1 MVSIGVFVVL
11 GTPWAQVGATGKVG
25 PFLSE
30 LSKSPLFAAPG
41 VDGDHGLDRLTFA
54 VDEVFADL
62 EALVGSAHHPD
73 LLGGVEGQIVVDP
86 VLPGMLAFLGDLN
99 KVPILN
105 QSGTYNLILNP
116 V

>member
-41 VDGDHGLDRLTFA
+41 VDGDHGLDRLA
-54 VDEVFADL
+54 
-62 EALVGSAHHPD
+62 
-73 LLGGVEGQIVVDP
+73 
-86 VLPGMLAFLGDLN
+86 LAFDEIEAGFLSLGCPLDHRQFL
-99 KVPILN
+99 
-105 QSGTYNLILNP
+105 GHG
-116 V
+116 